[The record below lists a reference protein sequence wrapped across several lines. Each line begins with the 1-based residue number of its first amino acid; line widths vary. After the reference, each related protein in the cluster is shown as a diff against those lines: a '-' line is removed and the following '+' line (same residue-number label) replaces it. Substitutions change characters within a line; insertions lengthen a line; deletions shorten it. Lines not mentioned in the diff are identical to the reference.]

1 MKKIMLLVG
10 LMLMMFMC
18 TGCLER
24 VPSGHVG
31 VKVFLLG
38 GDKGVDNQE
47 LGVGRYWIGWNEELH
62 IFPTFTQNYVWTLE
76 ATEGS
81 PTDESITFQTKEGLS
96 VNADI
101 GIAYH
106 IDPTKVSLIFQKYR
120 KGVEEITD
128 IYLRNIVRDAFVT
141 VASNRP
147 VEFVYGEGKSE
158 LRTEVENIVKAKV
171 EPIGIIIEQIS
182 FVGNLRLP
190 ETVIRAINAKI
201 EATQTAQMRE
211 NQLRE
216 AEAEARKKIAEAQ
229 GQAES
234 IKLVAI
240 SQAEANRILSA
251 SITSNL
257 VEYKR
262 IEKWNGIMPLYMAG
276 SMPTPMLNMKSE

>member
-1 MKKIMLLVG
+1 MKNVMLVVMLLA
-10 LMLMMFMC
+10 LMC
-18 TGCLER
+18 GSVACSR

-38 GDKGVDNQE
+38 GDKGVDSQE

-81 PTDESITFQTKEGLS
+81 PDDESITFQTKEGLS

-106 IDPTKVSLIFQKYR
+106 IDPTKVSVIFQKYR
-120 KGVEEITD
+120 KGVQEITD

-147 VEFVYGEGKSE
+147 VEFVYGEGKAE

-171 EPIGIIIEQIS
+171 EPIGIMIEQIS

-262 IEKWNGIMPLYMAG
+262 IEKWNGIMPTYMAG
-276 SMPTPMLNMKSE
+276 NMPTPMLNVKSE